1 MLSCLN
7 YTLRKNAIRY
17 ESRLNTR
24 ETKFESFISCLSEI
38 LGSPNIIFMSE
49 YINRLTIEYYNLK
62 IFTNSE
68 LDATLTKIVSEC
80 RSKYNSYQSDYIT
93 NLWDYYVRLKG
104 YEDEE
109 LIEPGTNM
117 IQFKYVLEEEIHNE
131 IIAYK
136 DKHAFSED
144 YIVSQLEN
152 ISSKMK
158 KVIKLLVTLVPNDI
172 KRAHKSLFYKAL
184 RAQNFYSN
192 SIVAGGFPVQS
203 YNTRFTPFTSFTILL
218 VTTPRT
224 SQGSSADS
232 AVMKS
237 EVNTA
242 LKAIA

>member
-1 MLSCLN
+1 MIKIINTIASNDNLT
-7 YTLRKNAIRY
+7 TLVCTLIGVISFFGAIFVIMFELHSKKNAIRY

-158 KVIKLLVTLVPNDI
+158 KLLN
-172 KRAHKSLFYKAL
+172 SLS
-184 RAQNFYSN
+184 R
-192 SIVAGGFPVQS
+192 
-203 YNTRFTPFTSFTILL
+203 
-218 VTTPRT
+218 
-224 SQGSSADS
+224 
-232 AVMKS
+232 
-237 EVNTA
+237 
-242 LKAIA
+242 